1 MATKEEEEEREEQGT
16 QHTSELDDL
25 PSSLIVIVDLNQ
37 ESWIDSTAKG
47 GPSVIETLESLLTFL
62 RAFFMLHGG
71 NTVTIIAAHP
81 YGSEFLYQS
90 PALQRSKL
98 SAHQPSG
105 ALEMDEIDQ
114 TLHERIVSLS
124 KKLKSKSSQET
135 SKAGFKCSLIS
146 SAFALAACTVNRISS
161 QKVNRMLP
169 RVLVLTASTELP
181 SQYIPIMNSIF
192 SMQKANVLID
202 ALVVSDSDC
211 SFLQQAA
218 DITNGVYL
226 RPDLS
231 KVGGTSGALLS
242 WMISVFLGD
251 KHTRFLNADS
261 QSRSTLLRL
270 PQAQDVDYRSSCFKT
285 GQMVDVGFVCSV
297 CLSIFA
303 KCDFFICPTCDS
315 KIALDRPAGAA
326 VSKKRKVAAAAA
338 QKGDEGK

>member
-1 MATKEEEEEREEQGT
+1 MSTKEEEEEREEKGKQ
-16 QHTSELDDL
+16 QSSELDDL
-25 PSSLIVIVDLNQ
+25 PSSLIVILDLNQ
-37 ESWIDSTAKG
+37 ASWTESTAKG
-47 GPSVIETLESLLTFL
+47 GPTVIEALESLLTFL

-90 PALQRSKL
+90 PALQRSK
-98 SAHQPSG
+98 AHGHQQSG
-105 ALEMDEIDQ
+105 ALEMDEIDHR
-114 TLHERIVSLS
+114 LHEKVVSLS
-124 KKLKSKSSQET
+124 KSLKSKSSQDN
-135 SKAGFKCSLIS
+135 SNSSMKCSLLS

-161 QKVNRMLP
+161 HKLLRMLP

-181 SQYIPIMNSIF
+181 SQYIPIMNCIF

-202 ALVVSDSDC
+202 ALVVSDGDC

-218 DITNGVYL
+218 DITNAVYL
-226 RPDLS
+226 RPELS
-231 KVGGTSGALLS
+231 KVGSSPGALLS

-251 KHTRFLNADS
+251 KHTRFLNADL

-285 GQMVDVGFVCSV
+285 GQLVDVGFVCSV

-326 VSKKRKVAAAAA
+326 VNKKRKVAAGA
-338 QKGDEGK
+338 QKGDEPK